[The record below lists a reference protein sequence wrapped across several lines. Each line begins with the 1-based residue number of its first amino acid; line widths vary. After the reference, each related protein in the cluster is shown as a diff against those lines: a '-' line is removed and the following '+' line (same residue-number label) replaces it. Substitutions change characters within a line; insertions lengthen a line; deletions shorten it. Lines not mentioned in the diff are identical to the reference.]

1 MLRGEGG
8 TQRRIPA
15 FLARW
20 AARTRRGG
28 RLSTEGVGSCCMG
41 GTALRAGG
49 RWGRAGA
56 RGRLGAYKLVAQRDI
71 FREGGG
77 GGHCALFFY
86 SKVFRQSAVARRS
99 RPEPLDERLQVTA
112 PHEWVVLC
120 ALGLSLSGF
129 LGWAVLGSVER
140 GLVVKTVLVQP
151 GERHAVV
158 SPVSGV
164 VVEVRAGSGAVVE
177 SGEAVARVRQ
187 PESARE
193 ARVTRRIVEAVEAG
207 VGGGEG
213 VGALRG
219 ALLEAARAE
228 LATLERE
235 EGEWVVAP
243 KGGRLEARGLETGRA
258 VRAGETVAR
267 VRGGGGVGGGAGRWE
282 ALALVT
288 PQQAGDLRAGMG
300 AEVKVS
306 LPGVALP
313 SRLPARVVEVSPRS
327 GGVPVWVAE
336 LGLSSSAPAHLVRLG
351 VEGAGELALAEGTG
365 GVARVVLG
373 RQSPAALLLGSGGL

>member
-1 MLRGEGG
+1 M
-8 TQRRIPA
+8 
-15 FLARW
+15 
-20 AARTRRGG
+20 
-28 RLSTEGVGSCCMG
+28 
-41 GTALRAGG
+41 
-49 RWGRAGA
+49 
-56 RGRLGAYKLVAQRDI
+56 
-71 FREGGG
+71 
-77 GGHCALFFY
+77 FFY

-120 ALGLSLSGF
+120 ALGLSLLGF

-267 VRGGGGVGGGAGRWE
+267 VRGAGGVSGAGQWE

-288 PQQAGDLRAGMG
+288 PQQAGGLRAGMG
-300 AEVKVS
+300 AEVKVA
-306 LPGVALP
+306 LPGAALP
-313 SRLPARVVEVSPRS
+313 NRLPARVVEVSPRP

-373 RQSPAALLLGSGGL
+373 QQSPAALLLGGGGL